1 MTYSCKMTQMTSRNA
16 AVERCQPCFK
26 LCQAAHQLAHALPTQ
41 IGLPAKRMEP
51 SVEVGTGGDTGKSK
65 YHHGQSCC
73 RNADLP
79 FQVTANKQEN
89 CKTVRKHTHTMGSA
103 KKNEI
108 PITYIYIY
116 PVIILLFL
124 DLGSICG
131 LGFPAANSYSPPEKD
146 KASLPPKYLPLST
159 HFGALVAATQPHRP
173 LLRPAWV
180 ARDRERRGPAN
191 CSPWGS
197 YGSKCH

>member
-1 MTYSCKMTQMTSRNA
+1 MPQLKGASHASSYARQPISSHMPCQRRSAFQRN
-16 AVERCQPCFK
+16 EWN
-26 LCQAAHQLAHALPTQ
+26 HQWRWGP
-41 IGLPAKRMEP
+41 
-51 SVEVGTGGDTGKSK
+51 VGILGNLSI
-65 YHHGQSCC
+65 
-73 RNADLP
+73 
-79 FQVTANKQEN
+79 
-89 CKTVRKHTHTMGSA
+89 TMGRAVAEMLICHFKSPQTSKKTA
-103 KKNEI
+103 RQCGNTPIRWDLQKKNEI

-116 PVIILLFL
+116 LSLSPVIILLFL